1 MNKCDYIFISIKYYH
16 LSHHLKTKT
25 VLAVKVVGRLYM
37 FACLPFSLPSFL
49 SLLLS
54 LFLSS
59 FWWVRY
65 MNISLEN
72 CHLCCWLRTGINVD
86 CINIR
91 RLDFFFF
98 FLYKKKKEKPA
109 AASSQLKL
117 YNDVVKTEFF
127 VHYQNL
133 LCYFQQHHG
142 LGCHM
147 STMYWF
153 NTCFSSVRGYVAKR
167 LTSHFP
173 FVSPSSNPQWVKKKK
188 RKQERNWQHY
198 TLVLTLWTL
207 KLFSNRSGKN
217 LYNDSVVCLIKFTFS
232 WIKNQNI
239 IIVVFCLPFKVKN
252 LKDYKM
258 QNINHIFKWCF
269 KKIICNILK

>member
-1 MNKCDYIFISIKYYH
+1 MWLYFYFNKI
-16 LSHHLKTKT
+16 
-25 VLAVKVVGRLYM
+25 
-37 FACLPFSLPSFL
+37 LPPITPFKNQNCTCSKSCEKIVYVCLPSFLPSLL

-59 FWWVRY
+59 SWWVRY

-91 RLDFFFF
+91 RLDFFFS
-98 FLYKKKKEKPA
+98 LYKEKKKKVKPA

-153 NTCFSSVRGYVAKR
+153 DTCFSSVRGYVAKR

-188 RKQERNWQHY
+188 KKKARKKLA
-198 TLVLTLWTL
+198 TLYL
-207 KLFSNRSGKN
+207 SSHSMNS
-217 LYNDSVVCLIKFTFS
+217 
-232 WIKNQNI
+232 
-239 IIVVFCLPFKVKN
+239 
-252 LKDYKM
+252 
-258 QNINHIFKWCF
+258 
-269 KKIICNILK
+269 KIIFQQVRQKSL